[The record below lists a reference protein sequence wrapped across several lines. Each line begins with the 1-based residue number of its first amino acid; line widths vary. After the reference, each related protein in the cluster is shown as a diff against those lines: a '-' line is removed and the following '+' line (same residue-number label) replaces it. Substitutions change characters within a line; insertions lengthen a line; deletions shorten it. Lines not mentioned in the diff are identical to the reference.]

1 MKTLLFDAD
10 PRAHSLAAIL
20 KARGHDVSVCAT
32 HEEACDAAR
41 FGSFDMLVLDWSVPE
56 HAVAASR
63 LARGRA
69 ENRASLVVALVA
81 VDAREEATQALASE
95 AEDFL
100 ERSPDPGTIA
110 LWMAVLEARVEE
122 RAAIEK
128 ERLVLR
134 ALMDHFPGNIYFK
147 DMQSRFTLTNRA
159 FAEYTGKRDATEL
172 IGKTDFDI
180 FSAEHAKQAFE
191 DEQGVLRT
199 VLPLL
204 NVEEKETWPDGS
216 ETWVSTSKAPLLD
229 ALGRVVGTFG
239 ISLDISTRKRA
250 EAALRQSEER
260 YALAVRGAN
269 DGIWDWDL
277 RQNCLHYS
285 ARWKAMLGWSEEG
298 IGSTPAE
305 WFDRVHAD
313 DLPRVRAKIE
323 AALEGRALQ
332 FEDEY
337 RMRHQDGSFRWVL
350 GRGFAVR
357 DAVGVAYRMAG
368 AQTDVTDRRA
378 YDPLT
383 GLPNRALFVE
393 RLEGALDR
401 AGRRRGY
408 LFAVLFLDLDRF
420 KLINDSLGHLAGD
433 QLLIVLAKRFLCCIR
448 PGDVVARFGG
458 DEFAILLDDIAGME
472 DATRIA
478 ERLLAC
484 IIEPIDLAG
493 HEAALSGSIGIA
505 FSATGYGK
513 AEDLLRD
520 ADTAM
525 YRAKSLG
532 RARFE
537 VFDEAMRA
545 RVMAI
550 VNMENDLRRAL
561 DRGELCVYY
570 QPIVSLA
577 DGELVGF
584 EALARWL
591 HPQRGIVLPT
601 EFIPVAE
608 DAGLIVPIGE
618 WVLRESCHQLR
629 LWHERFGSR
638 RQLSMSVN
646 CSARQL
652 ARADFPERF
661 GRILDETRIDPSALK
676 LEITE
681 SVLIEGSESVTHLL
695 SRLKERGV
703 KLHLDDFGT
712 GYSSLSY
719 LHRLP
724 LDALKIDRSFVAKL
738 DAATGAFDDGS
749 AFVRSIVALAKSLR
763 MGVIA
768 EGVETMEQMS
778 LLRDLHC
785 EIGQGHL
792 FSPAVAGEA
801 AATLIDAPGPWQ
813 IGVSPLFPADGA
825 NQPTFESLRPASRA
839 WVM

>member
-1 MKTLLFDAD
+1 MKTLLFEAESGV
-10 PRAHSLAAIL
+10 RQSLAAIL
-20 KARGHDVSVCAT
+20 LSRGHELATCARA
-32 HEEACDAAR
+32 EEAKAAALAR
-41 FGSFDMLVLDWSVPE
+41 PFDLLLLDWTAADRGPAISR
-56 HAVAASR
+56 VARSR
-63 LARGRA
+63 PG
-69 ENRASLVVALVA
+69 NRACLVVALVA
-81 VDAREEATQALASE
+81 VDDREEVTEALASG

-100 ERSPDPGTIA
+100 VRAPDAATLVA
-110 LWMAVLEARVEE
+110 WLAVMEARVEE
-122 RAAIEK
+122 RSAVEK

-147 DMQSRFTLTNRA
+147 DAQSRFTRTNRA
-159 FAEYTGKRDATEL
+159 FAEYVGLKESAD
-172 IGKTDFDI
+172 IVGKTDFDI

-191 DEQGVLRT
+191 DEQAVIQTGQ
-199 VLPLL
+199 PLL
-204 NVEEKETWPDGS
+204 HVEEKETWRDGR

-229 ALGRVVGTFG
+229 AEGRVVGTFG
-239 ISLDISTRKRA
+239 VSLDISKRKRA

-277 RQNCLHYS
+277 GRNRLHYS

-313 DLPRVRAKIE
+313 DLPRVRAKLE
-323 AALEGRALQ
+323 AALEGKESH

-357 DAVGVAYRMAG
+357 DASGVAYRMAG

-401 AGRRRGY
+401 ARRRRGY

-433 QLLIVLAKRFLCCIR
+433 QLLTVLAKRFLSCIR
-448 PGDVVARFGG
+448 PGDVIGRFGG
-458 DEFAILLDDIAGME
+458 DEFAILLDNIADAE
-472 DATRIA
+472 DGTHIA
-478 ERLLAC
+478 ERILSSVG
-484 IIEPIDLAG
+484 EPIDLDG

-505 FSATGYGK
+505 FSSTGYEK

-545 RVMAI
+545 RVMALL
-550 VNMENDLRRAL
+550 NMENDLRRAL
-561 DRGELCVYY
+561 ERGELHAYY
-570 QPIVSLA
+570 QPIVSLT
-577 DGELVGF
+577 DGSLVGF
-584 EALARWL
+584 EALARWR
-591 HPQRGIVLPT
+591 HPQRGIVFPA

-618 WVLRESCHQLR
+618 WVLREACRQLR
-629 LWHERFGSR
+629 LWHDKFRSR
-638 RQLSMSVN
+638 RSLSMSVN
-646 CSARQL
+646 CSARQF
-652 ARADFPERF
+652 ARSDFPERF
-661 GRILDETRIDPSALK
+661 ERILDETGIDPSGLK

-681 SVLIEGSESVTHLL
+681 SVLMEGSETVTNLFAW
-695 SRLKERGV
+695 LKELGIE
-703 KLHLDDFGT
+703 LHLDDFGT

-719 LHRLP
+719 LHRFP

-738 DAATGAFDDGS
+738 DAVDAALDDGP
-749 AFVRSIVALAKSLR
+749 AFVRSIVALARSRR

-768 EGVETMEQMS
+768 EGVETAEQVAH
-778 LLRDLHC
+778 LRALDC
-785 EIGQGHL
+785 EIGQGYF
-792 FSPAVAGEA
+792 FSKAVDEEMASALISGPA
-801 AATLIDAPGPWQ
+801 PWELSVPPS
-813 IGVSPLFPADGA
+813 VSG
-825 NQPTFESLRPASRA
+825 R
-839 WVM
+839 

>member
-1 MKTLLFDAD
+1 MRRAGPMKTLLFEAE
-10 PRAHSLAAIL
+10 PGIRHSLAATL
-20 KARGHDVSVCAT
+20 TARGHDLSACASAD
-32 HEEACDAAR
+32 EAWAALASR
-41 FGSFDMLVLDWSVPE
+41 PFDLLILDWSAPDRGL
-56 HAVAASR
+56 AVSR
-63 LARGRA
+63 LARDRPG
-69 ENRASLVVALVA
+69 NLTCLVVALVG
-81 VDAREEATQALASE
+81 VDDQAQVTEALASG

-100 ERSPDPGTIA
+100 VKSPDLATLEA
-110 LWMAVLEARVEE
+110 WLAVMEARVEE
-122 RAAIEK
+122 RAAVEK

-147 DMQSRFTLTNRA
+147 DLESRFTRTNRA
-159 FAEYTGKRDATEL
+159 FADYVGMRDSAEIL
-172 IGKTDFDI
+172 GKTDFDI
-180 FSAEHAKQAFE
+180 FSAEHARQAFE
-191 DEQGVLRT
+191 DEQEVIRTGVS
-199 VLPLL
+199 VL
-204 NVEEKETWPDGS
+204 NVEEKETWRDGR

-229 ALGRVVGTFG
+229 AVGHVVGTFG
-239 ISLDISTRKRA
+239 ISLDISKRKRA

-277 RQNCLHYS
+277 GQNRLHYS

-313 DLPRVRAKIE
+313 DLPRVRAKVE
-323 AALEGRALQ
+323 AALEGRESH

-357 DAVGVAYRMAG
+357 DDQGVAYRMAG

-401 AGRRRGY
+401 ARRRRGY

-433 QLLIVLAKRFLCCIR
+433 QLLTVLAKRFLSCIR
-448 PGDVVARFGG
+448 PGDVIGRFGG
-458 DEFAILLDDIAGME
+458 DEFAILLDNIADAE
-472 DATRIA
+472 DGTRIA
-478 ERLLAC
+478 ERLLGSLS
-484 IIEPIDLAG
+484 EPIDLDG

-505 FSATGYGK
+505 FSATGYEK

-525 YRAKSLG
+525 YRAKSQG

-545 RVMAI
+545 RVMALL
-550 VNMENDLRRAL
+550 NMENDLRRAL
-561 DRGELCVYY
+561 DRGELRVHY

-577 DGELVGF
+577 QGRLVGF
-584 EALARWL
+584 EALVRWW
-591 HPQRGIVLPT
+591 HPQRGVVFPA

-608 DAGLIVPIGE
+608 EAGLIVPIGE
-618 WVLRESCHQLR
+618 FVLREACRQLR
-629 LWHERFGSR
+629 VWHDQFPSERR
-638 RQLSMSVN
+638 LSMSVN
-646 CSARQL
+646 CSARQF
-652 ARADFPERF
+652 ARSDFPERF
-661 GRILDETRIDPSALK
+661 ERILDETGIDPSALK

-681 SVLIEGSESVTHLL
+681 SVLMEGSETVTNLF
-695 SRLKERGV
+695 SRLKEIGV
-703 KLHLDDFGT
+703 ELHLDDFGT

-719 LHRLP
+719 LHRFP

-738 DAATGAFDDGS
+738 DAEDARADDGPG
-749 AFVRSIVALAKSLR
+749 FVRSIVALARSRR

-768 EGVETMEQMS
+768 EGVETAEQVAE
-778 LLRDLHC
+778 LRKLDC
-785 EIGQGHL
+785 EIGQGYF
-792 FSPAVAGEA
+792 FSKAVDGEA
-801 AATLIDAPGPWQ
+801 ATALIAGP
-813 IGVSPLFPADGA
+813 VSWELEHSRTFP
-825 NQPTFESLRPASRA
+825 PHRA
-839 WVM
+839 

>member
-1 MKTLLFDAD
+1 MKTLLFEAD
-10 PRAHSLAAIL
+10 PGVRHSLAGTL
-20 KARGHDVSVCAT
+20 TARGHDLSPCAT
-32 HEEACDAAR
+32 ADEAWAAVL
-41 FGSFDMLVLDWSVPE
+41 SQPFDLLLLDWSVPE
-56 HAVAASR
+56 RGLELSR
-63 LARGRA
+63 LARDRPGNPA
-69 ENRASLVVALVA
+69 CLVVALVG
-81 VDAREEATQALASE
+81 VDDPQEVTRALASG

-100 ERSPDPGTIA
+100 VRSPDPATVVA
-110 LWMAVLEARVEE
+110 WLVVMEARVEE
-122 RAAIEK
+122 RAAVEK

-147 DMQSRFTLTNRA
+147 DAESRFTRTNRA
-159 FAEYTGKRDATEL
+159 FAEYVGMRDAAEIL
-172 IGKTDFDI
+172 GKTDFDI

-191 DEQGVLRT
+191 DERDVIRTGV
-199 VLPLL
+199 PLL
-204 NVEEKETWPDGS
+204 NVEEKETWRDGR

-229 ALGRVVGTFG
+229 AFGSVIGTFG
-239 ISLDISTRKRA
+239 ISLDVSNRKRA

-277 RQNCLHYS
+277 RANRLYYS
-285 ARWKAMLGWSEEG
+285 ARWKAMLGWGEEG
-298 IGSTPAE
+298 IGSTPDE
-305 WFDRVHAD
+305 WFDRVHPD
-313 DLPRVRAKIE
+313 DLPRVRAKVL
-323 AALEGRALQ
+323 AALEGRESH

-357 DAVGVAYRMAG
+357 DASGVAYRMAG

-401 AGRRRGY
+401 ARRRRGY

-433 QLLIVLAKRFLCCIR
+433 LLLTVLAKRFSSCIR
-448 PGDVVARFGG
+448 PGDVIGRFGG
-458 DEFAILLDDIAGME
+458 DEFAILLDNIADAE
-472 DATRIA
+472 DGTRIA
-478 ERLLAC
+478 ERILASVG
-484 IIEPIDLAG
+484 EPIDLDG

-505 FSATGYGK
+505 FSATGYQK

-525 YRAKSLG
+525 YRAKSQG

-545 RVMAI
+545 RVMALLS
-550 VNMENDLRRAL
+550 MENDLRRAL
-561 DRGELCVYY
+561 ERGELQVHY

-577 DGELVGF
+577 QGRLVGF
-584 EALARWL
+584 EALVRWR
-591 HPQRGIVLPT
+591 HPQRGIVFPA

-608 DAGLIVPIGE
+608 EAGLIVPIGE
-618 WVLRESCHQLR
+618 FVLREACRQLR
-629 LWHERFGSR
+629 LWHDDLGSR
-638 RQLSMSVN
+638 RLSMSVN
-646 CSARQL
+646 CSARQF
-652 ARADFPERF
+652 ARSDFPKAFE
-661 GRILDETRIDPSALK
+661 RILGETGIDPATLK

-681 SVLIEGSESVTHLL
+681 SVLMEGSETVTNLFN
-695 SRLKERGV
+695 RLKEMGV
-703 KLHLDDFGT
+703 ELHLDDFGT

-719 LHRLP
+719 LHRFP

-738 DAATGAFDDGS
+738 DAPDGDLADGP
-749 AFVRSIVALAKSLR
+749 AFVRSIVALAHSRR

-768 EGVETMEQMS
+768 EGVETAEQVAH
-778 LLRDLHC
+778 LRALDC
-785 EIGQGHL
+785 EIGQGYF
-792 FSPAVAGEA
+792 FSKAVDGAAASALVAG
-801 AATLIDAPGPWQ
+801 PVPW
-813 IGVSPLFPADGA
+813 
-825 NQPTFESLRPASRA
+825 
-839 WVM
+839 

>member
-1 MKTLLFDAD
+1 MKTLLFEAD
-10 PRAHSLAAIL
+10 PGVRHSLAAIL
-20 KARGHDVSVCAT
+20 TARGHDLAVCAT
-32 HEEACDAAR
+32 AEEASAVALAGPLD
-41 FGSFDMLVLDWSVPE
+41 LLILDWSAPDRGLTV
-56 HAVAASR
+56 SR
-63 LARGRA
+63 IVRNRPWKRA
-69 ENRASLVVALVA
+69 CLVVALVG
-81 VDAREEATQALASE
+81 EEEPQQVTEALASG

-100 ERSPDPGTIA
+100 VRSPDPATLVA
-110 LWMAVLEARVEE
+110 WLVVMEARVDE
-122 RAAIEK
+122 RAAVEK

-147 DMQSRFTLTNRA
+147 DTQSRFTRVNRA
-159 FAEYTGKRDATEL
+159 FADYLGVKDAAL
-172 IGKTDFDI
+172 VAGKTDFDI

-191 DEQGVLRT
+191 DEQEVIRTGV
-199 VLPLL
+199 PIL
-204 NVEEKETWPDGS
+204 NVEEKETWRDGR
-216 ETWVSTSKAPLLD
+216 ETWVSTSKAPLRD
-229 ALGRVVGTFG
+229 GEGQVVGTFG
-239 ISLDISTRKRA
+239 ISLDISERKRA

-277 RQNCLHYS
+277 RANRLHYS
-285 ARWKAMLGWSEEG
+285 ARWKGMLGWSEEG
-298 IGSTPAE
+298 IGNTPAE

-323 AALEGRALQ
+323 AALAGSESH

-337 RMRHQDGSFRWVL
+337 RMRHRDGSFRWVL

-357 DAVGVAYRMAG
+357 DEVGVAYRMAG

-401 AGRRRGY
+401 ARRRRGY

-433 QLLIVLAKRFLCCIR
+433 QLLTVLAKRFLSCIR
-448 PGDVVARFGG
+448 PGDVIGRFGG
-458 DEFAILLDDIAGME
+458 DEFAILLDNIADAE
-472 DATRIA
+472 DGTHIA
-478 ERLLAC
+478 ERILASVG
-484 IIEPIDLAG
+484 EPIDLDG

-505 FSATGYGK
+505 FSATGYEK

-545 RVMAI
+545 RVMALL
-550 VNMENDLRRAL
+550 NMENDLRRAL
-561 DRGELCVYY
+561 ERGELHVHY

-577 DGELVGF
+577 DGRLVGF
-584 EALARWL
+584 EALARWR
-591 HPQRGIVLPT
+591 HPQRGIVFPA

-618 WVLRESCHQLR
+618 WVLREACRQLR
-629 LWHERFGSR
+629 LWHDRFRSERH
-638 RQLSMSVN
+638 LSMSVN
-646 CSARQL
+646 CSARQF
-652 ARADFPERF
+652 ARSDFPAAFE
-661 GRILDETRIDPSALK
+661 RILDETGIDPAALK

-681 SVLIEGSESVTHLL
+681 SVLMEGSETVTSLFN
-695 SRLKERGV
+695 RLKEMGV
-703 KLHLDDFGT
+703 ELHLDDFGT

-719 LHRLP
+719 LHRFP

-738 DAATGAFDDGS
+738 DAVDGGLDDGP
-749 AFVRSIVALAKSLR
+749 AFVRSIVALARSRR

-768 EGVETMEQMS
+768 EGVETAEQVAH
-778 LLRDLHC
+778 LRDLDC
-785 EIGQGHL
+785 EIGQGHY
-792 FSPAVAGEA
+792 FSPAVDEEMA
-801 AATLIDAPGPWQ
+801 AALIAGPLPWEVGATFQ
-813 IGVSPLFPADGA
+813 NLPPLP
-825 NQPTFESLRPASRA
+825 RVRRR
-839 WVM
+839 

>member
-1 MKTLLFDAD
+1 MKTLLFEAD
-10 PRAHSLAAIL
+10 SGVRRSLAEIL
-20 KARGHDVSVCAT
+20 AERGHELTACASA
-32 HEEACDAAR
+32 EEAEAAAAT
-41 FGSFDMLVLDWSVPE
+41 GTFDLLLLDWSVPE
-56 HAVAASR
+56 R
-63 LARGRA
+63 GLAISQQGRNRPG
-69 ENRASLVVALVA
+69 NRACLVVALVA
-81 VDAREEATQALASE
+81 VDGGREVTDALASG

-100 ERSPDPGTIA
+100 ATSPDAATVVA
-110 LWMAVLEARVEE
+110 WLAVLEARVEE
-122 RAAIEK
+122 RAAVEK
-128 ERLVLR
+128 ERVVLR

-147 DMQSRFTLTNRA
+147 DAESRFTRTNRA
-159 FAEYTGKRDATEL
+159 FAEYVGVKEAAE
-172 IGKTDFDI
+172 IVGKTDFDI

-191 DEQGVLRT
+191 DEQGVIRT
-199 VLPLL
+199 GQPLL
-204 NVEEKETWPDGS
+204 NVEEKETWRDGR

-229 ALGRVVGTFG
+229 AEGRVVGTFG
-239 ISLDISTRKRA
+239 ISLDVSNRKRA

-277 RQNCLHYS
+277 RQNRLHYS
-285 ARWKAMLGWSEEG
+285 ARWKAMLGWSDEG

-313 DLPRVRAKIE
+313 DLPRVRAKVE
-323 AALEGRALQ
+323 AALAGNESH

-357 DAVGVAYRMAG
+357 DAQGVAYRMAG

-401 AGRRRGY
+401 ARRRRGY

-433 QLLIVLAKRFLCCIR
+433 QLLTVLAKRFLSCIR
-448 PGDVVARFGG
+448 PGDVIGRFGG
-458 DEFAILLDDIAGME
+458 DEFAILLDNIADAE
-472 DATRIA
+472 DGTRIA
-478 ERLLAC
+478 ERILASVG
-484 IIEPIDLAG
+484 EPIDLDG

-505 FSATGYGK
+505 FSATGYEK

-545 RVMAI
+545 RVMALL
-550 VNMENDLRRAL
+550 NMENDLRRAL
-561 DRGELCVYY
+561 ERGELHVYY

-577 DGELVGF
+577 DGQLVGF
-584 EALARWL
+584 EALARWR
-591 HPQRGIVLPT
+591 HPQRGIVFPA

-618 WVLRESCHQLR
+618 WVLREACRQLR
-629 LWHERFGSR
+629 IWHDQFRSR
-638 RQLSMSVN
+638 RSLSMSVN
-646 CSARQL
+646 CSARQF
-652 ARADFPERF
+652 ARSDFPERF
-661 GRILDETRIDPSALK
+661 ERILGETGIDPAGLK

-681 SVLIEGSESVTHLL
+681 SVLMEGSETVTNLFTW
-695 SRLKERGV
+695 LKELGV
-703 KLHLDDFGT
+703 ELHLDDFGT

-719 LHRLP
+719 LHRFP

-738 DAATGAFDDGS
+738 DAPDTGLDDGP
-749 AFVRSIVALAKSLR
+749 AFVRSIVALARSRR

-768 EGVETMEQMS
+768 EGVETAAQVAH
-778 LLRDLHC
+778 LRGLDC
-785 EIGQGHL
+785 EIGQGYF
-792 FSPAVAGEA
+792 FSKAVDEGMA
-801 AATLIDAPGPWQ
+801 AALISGPAPWEM
-813 IGVSPLFPADGA
+813 GVP
-825 NQPTFESLRPASRA
+825 PTVSGR
-839 WVM
+839 

>member
-1 MKTLLFDAD
+1 MKTLLFEAD
-10 PRAHSLAAIL
+10 PGVRHSLAAIL
-20 KARGHDVSVCAT
+20 TARGHDLFACAT
-32 HEEACDAAR
+32 ADEAWEAVLSR
-41 FGSFDMLVLDWSVPE
+41 PFDLLILDWSVPDRSL
-56 HAVAASR
+56 AVSR
-63 LARGRA
+63 LARDRPVNLA
-69 ENRASLVVALVA
+69 CLVVALVG
-81 VDAREEATQALASE
+81 VEEGKQVTEALASG

-100 ERSPDPGTIA
+100 VRSPDPATLSA
-110 LWMAVLEARVEE
+110 WLSVMEARVLE
-122 RAAIEK
+122 RAAVEK
-128 ERLVLR
+128 ERVVLR

-147 DMQSRFTLTNRA
+147 DAESRFTLTNRA
-159 FAEYTGKRDATEL
+159 FAEYVGMRDSAEIL
-172 IGKTDFDI
+172 GKTDFDI

-191 DEQGVLRT
+191 DEQNVIRSG
-199 VLPLL
+199 LPLF
-204 NVEEKETWPDGS
+204 NVEEKETWMDGR

-239 ISLDISTRKRA
+239 ISVDISKRKRA

-277 RQNCLHYS
+277 RQNRLHYS

-298 IGSTPAE
+298 IGTTPAE

-313 DLPRVRAKIE
+313 DLPRVRAKVE
-323 AALEGRALQ
+323 AALEGKESH

-357 DAVGVAYRMAG
+357 DASGVAYRMAG

-401 AGRRRGY
+401 ARRRRGY

-433 QLLIVLAKRFLCCIR
+433 LLLTVLAKRFLSCIR
-448 PGDVVARFGG
+448 PGDVIGRFGG
-458 DEFAILLDDIAGME
+458 DEFAILLDNIADAE
-472 DATRIA
+472 DGTHIA
-478 ERLLAC
+478 ERLLASVG
-484 IIEPIDLAG
+484 EPIDLDG

-505 FSATGYGK
+505 FSATGYEK

-545 RVMAI
+545 RVMALL
-550 VNMENDLRRAL
+550 NMENDLRRAL
-561 DRGELCVYY
+561 ERGELQVHY

-577 DGELVGF
+577 EGGLIGF
-584 EALARWL
+584 EALVRWW
-591 HPQRGIVLPT
+591 HPQRGVVFPA

-618 WVLRESCHQLR
+618 FVLREACRQLR
-629 LWHERFGSR
+629 LWHEGHPLQR
-638 RQLSMSVN
+638 RLSMSVN
-646 CSARQL
+646 CSARQF
-652 ARADFPERF
+652 ARSDFPAAFE
-661 GRILDETRIDPSALK
+661 RILEDTGIDPSALK

-681 SVLIEGSESVTHLL
+681 SVLMEGSETVTSLFN
-695 SRLKERGV
+695 RLKDMGV
-703 KLHLDDFGT
+703 ELHLDDFGT

-719 LHRLP
+719 LHRFP

-738 DAATGAFDDGS
+738 DAADARLDDGPG
-749 AFVRSIVALAKSLR
+749 FVRSIVALARSRR

-768 EGVETMEQMS
+768 EGIETAEQ
-778 LLRDLHC
+778 LAQLRDLDC
-785 EIGQGHL
+785 ESGQGHY
-792 FSPAVAGEA
+792 FAQAVDGETA
-801 AATLIDAPGPWQ
+801 SALITGPTPWQ
-813 IGVSPLFPADGA
+813 SA
-825 NQPTFESLRPASRA
+825 TFQNLPSSTRVRGR
-839 WVM
+839 

>member
-1 MKTLLFDAD
+1 MKTLLFEAD
-10 PRAHSLAAIL
+10 SGIRRSLAAIL
-20 KARGHDVSVCAT
+20 AERGHDLVACGTAD
-32 HEEACDAAR
+32 EAKAAAVAG
-41 FGSFDMLVLDWSVPE
+41 FFDLLLLDWSIAE
-56 HAVAASR
+56 HGPAVRR
-63 LARGRA
+63 LARNRPG
-69 ENRASLVVALVA
+69 NRACLVVALVA
-81 VDAREEATQALASE
+81 VDGGQEVTQALAAG

-100 ERSPDPGTIA
+100 VRSPDPATLIA
-110 LWMAVLEARVEE
+110 WLAVMEARVEE
-122 RAAIEK
+122 RSAVEK
-128 ERLVLR
+128 ERLVLS

-147 DMQSRFTLTNRA
+147 DVLSRFTRINHA
-159 FAEYTGKRDATEL
+159 FAEYVGVKDTAEVE
-172 IGKTDFDI
+172 GKTDFDI

-191 DEQGVLRT
+191 DEQGVIRT
-199 VLPLL
+199 GQPLL
-204 NVEEKETWPDGS
+204 NVEEKETWRDGR

-229 ALGRVVGTFG
+229 AEGRVIGTFG
-239 ISLDISTRKRA
+239 ISLDISKRKLA

-277 RQNCLHYS
+277 RQNRLHYS

-313 DLPRVRAKIE
+313 DLPRVRAKVD
-323 AALEGRALQ
+323 AALEGKESH

-357 DAVGVAYRMAG
+357 DAEGFAYRMAG

-401 AGRRRGY
+401 ARRRRGY

-433 QLLIVLAKRFLCCIR
+433 QLLTVLAKRFLSCIR
-448 PGDVVARFGG
+448 PGDVIGRFGG
-458 DEFAILLDDIAGME
+458 DEFAILLDNIAGAE
-472 DATRIA
+472 DGTRIA
-478 ERLLAC
+478 ERILASVG
-484 IIEPIDLAG
+484 EPIDLDG
-493 HEAALSGSIGIA
+493 HDAALSGSIGIA
-505 FSATGYGK
+505 FSATGYEK

-545 RVMAI
+545 RVMALL
-550 VNMENDLRRAL
+550 NMENDLRRAL
-561 DRGELCVYY
+561 ERGELHVHY
-570 QPIVSLA
+570 QPIVSLS
-577 DGELVGF
+577 DGRLVGF
-584 EALARWL
+584 EALARWR
-591 HPQRGIVLPT
+591 HPQRGIVFPA

-618 WVLRESCHQLR
+618 WVLREACRQLR
-629 LWHERFGSR
+629 VWHDQFRSR
-638 RQLSMSVN
+638 RGLSMSVN
-646 CSARQL
+646 CSARQF
-652 ARADFPERF
+652 ARSDFPERF
-661 GRILDETRIDPSALK
+661 ERILGETGIDPAGLK

-681 SVLIEGSESVTHLL
+681 SVLMEGSETVTNLFAW
-695 SRLKERGV
+695 LKELGIE
-703 KLHLDDFGT
+703 LHLDDFGT

-719 LHRLP
+719 LHRFP

-738 DAATGAFDDGS
+738 DAADAGLDDGP
-749 AFVRSIVALAKSLR
+749 AFVRSIVALARSRR

-768 EGVETMEQMS
+768 EGVETAAQVAH
-778 LLRDLHC
+778 LRDLDC
-785 EIGQGHL
+785 EIGQGHF
-792 FSPAVAGEA
+792 FSKAVDEEMASALISGPA
-801 AATLIDAPGPWQ
+801 PWEM
-813 IGVSPLFPADGA
+813 GVPPSVSG
-825 NQPTFESLRPASRA
+825 R
-839 WVM
+839 